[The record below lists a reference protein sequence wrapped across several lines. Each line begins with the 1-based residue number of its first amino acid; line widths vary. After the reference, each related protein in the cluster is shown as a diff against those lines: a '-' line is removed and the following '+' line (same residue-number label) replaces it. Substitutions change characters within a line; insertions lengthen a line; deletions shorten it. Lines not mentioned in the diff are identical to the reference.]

1 MTRPRQ
7 KGTMLATIAPLSDGR
22 FHVALDW
29 RPNET
34 GVFTREE
41 MIATALK
48 MLCVADPKGFVSL
61 CTYKPPYHPDRRV

>member
-7 KGTMLATIAPLSDGR
+7 KGTMLATISTLPDGR
-22 FHVALDW
+22 FHVTLDW

-41 MIATALK
+41 MIATALR
-48 MLCVADPKGFVSL
+48 MLRKADPEGFGSVKL
-61 CTYKPPYHPDRRV
+61 PNVDL